1 MIRQMWLNMQGVL
14 RSARHK
20 INQGLESLNLSSA
33 EGDLLF
39 LLLTGSNGLSQDEL
53 AKQLDKGKAAVSRGI
68 DSLEKK
74 GYVQRSV
81 NQADRRFYSINVTEK
96 GHLVQGEVA
105 EVYQTMYRIATRGI
119 APAAFEKINELLTQ
133 VEKNLDLWEEER

>member
-53 AKQLDKGKAAVSRGI
+53 AKQLDKG
-68 DSLEKK
+68 
-74 GYVQRSV
+74 
-81 NQADRRFYSINVTEK
+81 
-96 GHLVQGEVA
+96 
-105 EVYQTMYRIATRGI
+105 
-119 APAAFEKINELLTQ
+119 
-133 VEKNLDLWEEER
+133 